1 MTEKQL
7 IAKIRTLRQIEPSEN
22 WVVLT
27 KERIL
32 GSPSQVL
39 QNKILEDK
47 EEPRFTFMSFLKKL
61 QKGEK
66 FIFQHKPVFA
76 TLLVGAVLIGLFGSV
91 QKSVPGDTL
100 YSLKKIAE
108 KSQAV
113 FVSQEEQPNYDF
125 EMVQKRLDDLVKV
138 AQKNSVK
145 NLAPAI
151 NEYQTNVSKVAENIA
166 KEKDV
171 KKVKE
176 MVLKMKEL
184 EPKEAEIKSFGIAI
198 GGNEELDKTY
208 AQKIIEMLE
217 PLVKDLENRSLTEQQ
232 QEALTELEKDLADR
246 NYEEALI
253 KLLDIT
259 Q

>member
-1 MTEKQL
+1 MTEKEL
-7 IAKIRTLRQIEPSEN
+7 IAKIRTLRQIEPSKD

-32 GSPSQVL
+32 G
-39 QNKILEDK
+39 K
-47 EEPRFTFMSFLKKL
+47 EKPRFTFIAFLKEL
-61 QKGEK
+61 QKGER
-66 FIFQHKPVFA
+66 FVFRYKPIFA
-76 TLLVGAVLIGLFGSV
+76 TLIVGAVLIGIFGFV

-100 YSLKKIAE
+100 FSLKRIAE
-108 KSQAV
+108 KGQAV
-113 FVSQEEQPNYDF
+113 FISQEEQPNYDL
-125 EMVQKRLDDLVKV
+125 EIAQKRLEDLIKV

-151 NEYQTNVSKVAENIA
+151 NEYQANVSKVAENIA

-171 KKVKE
+171 EKVKE

-184 EPKEAEIKSFGIAI
+184 ESKEAEIKSLGIAI
-198 GGNEELDKTY
+198 GENEELDKTY

-246 NYEEALI
+246 DYEEALI
-253 KLLDIT
+253 KLFDIT
-259 Q
+259 R